1 MTAYPWGA
9 LKAAVTAAPIG
20 YTFRTATRRA
30 AISIQSVAGRHGVIT
45 RCSRVDPIGDAR
57 VVTVVKN
64 PHVAAPT
71 LEHLQRQLAELRA
84 VNLALLERVGMAEG
98 MNRAA

>member
-30 AISIQSVAGRHGVIT
+30 AMSIQSVAGRHGVIT

-57 VVTVVKN
+57 VVTVVAN

-71 LEHLQRQLAELRA
+71 LEHLQRQLVELRR
-84 VNLALLERVGMAEG
+84 VNSQLMARVPK
-98 MNRAA
+98 AA